1 MRRMTMLCGLYL
13 LMTGAGASGAQ
24 LIRSSSTD
32 SAIKTTSVTSRHQLR
47 QKPPMAHSDSEQGYM
62 QRRTVKRT
70 NRAGGTRVIL
80 LGEQALESM
89 VDHNLAGT
97 IAAFAFRARRSGT
110 AASINV
116 YLATPDRATT
126 LVAGL
131 YSSSHGQP
139 RSLLTSGLLRSP
151 RAGAWNSVA
160 VRSASLRSGR
170 TYWLAVLGRG
180 GAIYFRD
187 RDGGLCT
194 GERSSRRELRSLPGT
209 WPAGPESHVCHIS
222 AYVKGSSGA
231 NTKVFG
237 INAPAGTTG
246 PAGGTAAAT
255 PTDTTPPT
263 SGTNLTLSPLATL
276 GPVVSGQAVQGQ
288 TLTASEGMWSNSPAS
303 YGYQW
308 QDCNTGGAG
317 CVNIGG
323 ATGSGYTLA
332 GSDVGDTVRVM
343 VTATNSAG
351 SGSAPSSA
359 TATVTAASSGGGG
372 SAPSNSGAPVIS
384 GTVEP
389 GGTLSVSPGSWTNSP
404 TSYSY
409 QWYDEGEPISGSTG
423 STYVVQ
429 SSDVDHT
436 IDVVVTAMNGA
447 GAGASARS
455 GSTGVVVEP
464 CSMTVSSASQ
474 AVADIEST
482 SNAGKAVC
490 LSSGTYSLPSIS
502 VNQASMTTLE
512 AEPGASPQPVISNTP
527 SISANNLRIEGFQLA
542 DGLSDAGS
550 GNIDI
555 VGNYY
560 ANADPGYAL
569 WYTSTGDSADS
580 TVQEWHNRMINVEI
594 NDSAFEDGW
603 GLSGCSGRSQNI
615 VQEYNTFDEMNQHP
629 LQLLG
634 CASET
639 IIGNEYLNMWDEYT
653 DQHVDCVSVGM
664 KSGPATIEDNRC
676 TTQDPVPAC
685 PSSAYGNGHCGSDM
699 ILSGDSGPFT
709 IKNNLIAN
717 SPKQCFDDTPN
728 GTSSVSMSNGVIENN
743 TVWGCSDGGI
753 DMTGS
758 GTGNTVEFNI
768 AKTIEGNGNCSQF
781 TVADYNALESGGPNC
796 PGTHDVRATP
806 NFASTEPSDTG
817 ATYATSNIN
826 PAWGYQPALVGYDAH
841 MPTP

>member
-1 MRRMTMLCGLYL
+1 MAR
-13 LMTGAGASGAQ
+13 AFPV
-24 LIRSSSTD
+24 RSS
-32 SAIKTTSVTSRHQLR
+32 VT
-47 QKPPMAHSDSEQGYM
+47 
-62 QRRTVKRT
+62 
-70 NRAGGTRVIL
+70 GTL
-80 LGEQALESM
+80 SS
-89 VDHNLAGT
+89 
-97 IAAFAFRARRSGT
+97 IA
-110 AASINV
+110 V
-116 YLATPDRATT
+116 YLAAQSRART
-126 LVAGL
+126 LVAAV
-131 YSSSHGQP
+131 YSERKGRPTRRLSAGSKD
-139 RSLLTSGLLRSP
+139 SVK
-151 RAGAWNSVA
+151 AGAWNFVPMAHAPVRSGTTYWVA
-160 VRSASLRSGR
+160 VVGTGGRLALRPRRASR
-170 TYWLAVLGRG
+170 
-180 GAIYFRD
+180 
-187 RDGGLCT
+187 C
-194 GERSSRRELRSLPGT
+194 
-209 WPAGPESHVCHIS
+209 IS
-222 AYVKGSSGA
+222 YSKRV
-231 NTKVFG
+231 
-237 INAPAGTTG
+237 
-246 PAGGTAAAT
+246 AA
-255 PTDTTPPT
+255 
-263 SGTNLTLSPLATL
+263 L
-276 GPVVSGQAVQGQ
+276 
-288 TLTASEGMWSNSPAS
+288 PAS
-303 YGYQW
+303 W
-308 QDCNTGGAG
+308 TGGAE
-317 CVNIGG
+317 
-323 ATGSGYTLA
+323 SGVCRFYAFFKVERT
-332 GSDVGDTVRVM
+332 R
-343 VTATNSAG
+343 
-351 SGSAPSSA
+351 
-359 TATVTAASSGGGG
+359 GGGTG
-372 SAPSNSGAPVIS
+372 LTNAPLAPEPSGSNSGAPVIS